1 MALKGALGPFGPY
14 GPRGA
19 LLGDLERRNDL
30 LQLIGLIGELSG
42 ELGHILRIAQSL
54 FGHLRDLHEVA
65 VHIVQNAGLL
75 LSCASDMSIH
85 VVDLAYRGVD
95 DIEGVTSLLCLI
107 HGDTGLLTAAGHNFH
122 GTLGVL
128 LVGLDQV
135 NNTVGRFLSTLG

>member
-65 VHIVQNAGLL
+65 IHIVQNAG
-75 LSCASDMSIH
+75 SIAAFKAKRL
-85 VVDLAYRGVD
+85 VCSAISAMICTTLPISLA
-95 DIEGVTSLLCLI
+95 SLLMR
-107 HGDTGLLTAAGHNFH
+107 TMASET
-122 GTLGVL
+122 
-128 LVGLDQV
+128 
-135 NNTVGRFLSTLG
+135 